1 MALLTIVRRTASL
14 WWRNW
19 PWLVAIYL
27 VGWLLRY
34 WVLHAAVAVGLAHG
48 VLWGTFVVVL
58 APIVRLLSYLAMFL
72 VIRSSTE
79 ELQHVRVDTERR
91 GVFDTVTSAILPFL
105 VIYTVWQLIAEDYSA
120 FLSRSITP
128 RSSRCRCSA
137 STRSLSM
144 ASGLRLWI
152 VVVVAFTVRW
162 LITQAAREAA
172 EVDLDAGRV
181 LRRAVAFR
189 GDSGFGR
196 GAVREPAVALGAAGR
211 GVADRYP

>member
-1 MALLTIVRRTASL
+1 MGLLTIIRRTASL

-79 ELQHVRVDTERR
+79 ELQHVRVDAER
-91 GVFDTVTSAILPFL
+91 GVS
-105 VIYTVWQLIAEDYSA
+105 
-120 FLSRSITP
+120 
-128 RSSRCRCSA
+128 
-137 STRSLSM
+137 STR
-144 ASGLRLWI
+144 
-152 VVVVAFTVRW
+152 
-162 LITQAAREAA
+162 
-172 EVDLDAGRV
+172 
-181 LRRAVAFR
+181 
-189 GDSGFGR
+189 
-196 GAVREPAVALGAAGR
+196 
-211 GVADRYP
+211 